1 MLALDDRI
9 FTKYYYSRENNESEM
24 ARRLVRSGSEL
35 FLLNWSGI
43 NWK

>member
-9 FTKYYYSRENNESEM
+9 CTKYYYSHENKESEM
-24 ARRLVRSGSEL
+24 ARRVVRSGSEL
-35 FLLNWSGI
+35 FLLNWSRI